1 MKAILVRKFGGP
13 EVLDYTTVEDP
24 EPGPDQVL
32 IRVRALGI
40 NFADIKARTG
50 GYHLEREFPFVP
62 GIDASGTIAAVG
74 REVKNLEKGM
84 RVVAFPANGSYSEYV
99 IARGMLTFPI
109 PDTISDDTAAAFP
122 IVAGTSYTM
131 LARIARVQPGES
143 VLVHSAAGGVG
154 TTAVQIAKYLGAAP
168 LLASVGRD
176 DKKDVLQG
184 LGVDAVMN
192 YRTNDT
198 VSQVLALTAGKGVD
212 VILNPLGG
220 DILEKDLEC
229 LAPFGRLIC
238 FGHAGGQSARIP
250 SDQLHS
256 TSRSIIGFSFGSMR
270 RLHPDAVP
278 EIMAEVIELVAQGR
292 INMILGQRFALR
304 EAAAAHQY
312 MESRQST
319 GKILLTV

>member
-1 MKAILVRKFGGP
+1 MKAVLVRKFGGP
-13 EVLDYTTVEDP
+13 EVLDYATVADP

-32 IRVRALGI
+32 IRVRTLGV

-50 GYHLEREFPFVP
+50 GYHLKKEFPFVP

-74 REVKNLEKGM
+74 RAVKNLEKGM

-99 IARGMLTFPI
+99 VAREMLTYPI
-109 PDTISDDTAAAFP
+109 PDTISADTAAAFP
-122 IVAGTSYTM
+122 IVAGTSYAM

-168 LLASVGRD
+168 LLASVGSD
-176 DKKDVLQG
+176 DKKDVLTG
-184 LGVDAVMN
+184 LGVDAVLN
-192 YRTNDT
+192 YRTGDMA
-198 VSQVLALTAGKGVD
+198 SHILDLTAGKGVD

-220 DILEKDLEC
+220 DVLEKDLEY

-238 FGHAGGQSARIP
+238 FGHAGGKPARITT
-250 SDQLHS
+250 DKLHGS
-256 TSRSIIGFSFGSMR
+256 SRSIIGFSFGSMR
-270 RLHPDAVP
+270 RLLPEAVP
-278 EIMAEVIELVAQGR
+278 GIMAEVIALVAEGR
-292 INMILGQRFALR
+292 INMVLGKRFPLQ
-304 EAAAAHQY
+304 EAAAAHRY